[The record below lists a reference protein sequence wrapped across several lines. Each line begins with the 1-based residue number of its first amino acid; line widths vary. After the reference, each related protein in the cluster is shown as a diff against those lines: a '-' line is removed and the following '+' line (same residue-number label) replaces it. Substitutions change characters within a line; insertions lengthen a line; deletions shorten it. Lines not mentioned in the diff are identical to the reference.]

1 MFQVQFAQAIER
13 SVKDLLDKHCAWL
26 PLHPDQM
33 THALLVVVLCATV
46 SVAEN
51 VVRANLVPSRQM
63 TLYIFFCLFFC
74 FLLVESAFRNSLGK
88 LELKSTPFDIRRA
101 DT

>member
-63 TLYIFFCLFFC
+63 TLYIFFCLFF
-74 FLLVESAFRNSLGK
+74 LLPSGGVRIQKFTRQAGTQVNS
-88 LELKSTPFDIRRA
+88 F
-101 DT
+101 